1 MSNNRAAPSLAD
13 LAAAGGSTRVLKA
26 ETITSAPV
34 APAPAKRLTTL
45 PPSRQNTVPITYHGP
60 EEVRDQLK
68 MLALKQKRPMNELQ
82 AEAFNNLFASYG
94 MPEIA
99 PAAARKPRK

>member
-1 MSNNRAAPSLAD
+1 
-13 LAAAGGSTRVLKA
+13 
-26 ETITSAPV
+26 
-34 APAPAKRLTTL
+34 
-45 PPSRQNTVPITYHGP
+45 VPITYHGP

-82 AEAFNNLFASYG
+82 AEAFNQLFASYG

-99 PAAARKPRK
+99 PAAPRKNRTRS

>member
-1 MSNNRAAPSLAD
+1 MPSNKPNLAD
-13 LAAAGGSTRVLKA
+13 LASAAGSTR
-26 ETITSAPV
+26 IQPSAPATP
-34 APAPAKRLTTL
+34 APAPLQPRSTL
-45 PPSRQNTVPITYHGP
+45 KAVPPSRLNTRPITYHGP

-82 AEAFNNLFASYG
+82 AEAFNHLFAAYG

-99 PAAARKPRK
+99 PAAARKNRRR

>member
-1 MSNNRAAPSLAD
+1 MPSHKPSLAE
-13 LAAAGGSTRVLKA
+13 LATAAGSTRVQP
-26 ETITSAPV
+26 SAPAASVEAPSPPRQAVRAV
-34 APAPAKRLTTL
+34 APSRL
-45 PPSRQNTVPITYHGP
+45 NTFPITYHGP

-82 AEAFNNLFASYG
+82 AEAFNHLFASYG

-99 PAAARKPRK
+99 PAAARKRRR